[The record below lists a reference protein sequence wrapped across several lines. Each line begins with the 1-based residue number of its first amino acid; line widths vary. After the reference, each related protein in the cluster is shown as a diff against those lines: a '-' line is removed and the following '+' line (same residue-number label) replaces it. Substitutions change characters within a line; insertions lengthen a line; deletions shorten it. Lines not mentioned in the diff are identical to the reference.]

1 MKRTFLIL
9 ILLLFAPIAQAAV
22 YHIDPTVGT
31 SGTGTAPSPFKAWT
45 NLPSMST
52 SDDVYIK
59 CGTTLTPSTYL
70 NITWQGTS
78 SDPVVIGA
86 YWMDGATARYEVN
99 GDRPIISGSD
109 WTVPINGYYGASDS
123 WGGLILVN
131 SKDYI
136 TIQDLHIYR
145 AGWDGIQINGDT
157 DADTNSAYFVVQ
169 RCKIEASF
177 NGNLN
182 VNENK
187 LSYGLIDDVESTL
200 NSIGFYLGYR
210 ATWPQSISLHHCP
223 FSYITV
229 KNCYVHHNFGEGIG
243 STHPNTQASSLD
255 SGYATIENNLIW
267 MNRRVDIYLG
277 RTEHNIVRN
286 NLCLA
291 GGNAE
296 IASFKAEYPRS
307 ENYWTSSD
315 GRYWGSAGVHI
326 GCEAWGTGDGSSYC
340 NNNQIYNNLIAG
352 HYLGIHYFSMYTT
365 GTMTFEN
372 NWIYNNTIIGARFG
386 ISLGAKL
393 SKYALPG
400 NAIKNNI
407 IWIPSDTIGS
417 NITGDASWIDSTPL
431 VMDYNSWT
439 GSSPTYAG
447 GANDV
452 NLAATDANFEKTS
465 GWQTLSDVIGSENF
479 QLKSTSSL
487 IDQGADLSTVFT
499 TDYFAETRPASW
511 DIGADEY
518 ISPGGLPSNTA
529 TAHYMSSA
537 PTIDGTLTE
546 WASLTGFTLT
556 DATTGKTGTYKIAFD
571 STYLYLSG
579 SVTDTTLNSTRTTRD
594 SDIYNDDSFELVL
607 GSAIT
612 TDDNK
617 ATTDHKLI
625 LNIGGY
631 SSDSVG
637 LGTTLWDNS
646 WTPTISQAFVN
657 TGTLNDANSDTG
669 YTFEARISWSDLGV
683 SAPSDD
689 DIWQFDFNQNDR
701 NDDDARTYEWFW
713 NSDDGNF
720 NNPLGWGRLLFDIP
734 TGGGS
739 TLGIISLYDFES
751 GALTTDSVGTNTL
764 TNNATITESTDARRG
779 SGSADLEA
787 SSSQYFSRTDADLS
801 SGFPGKSGETNKDFT
816 IGGWFK
822 SESFAALP
830 SGIALLS
837 KYNGTT
843 NDRSWHL
850 SVREVS
856 TGSGT
861 YAVKAQIGFNSGT
874 EAEDIAHAS
883 TLSTGTWYFAAMTFD
898 SATNGYAIRLRD
910 SQCQEVGTDLEGTA
924 TLDANGLSITDAD
937 FKIGALGAT
946 TQYFDGLIDYAFVY
960 NEPLSEADINAL
972 CGTTRRSRGAAM
984 MMGW

>member
-31 SGTGTAPSPFKAWT
+31 SGTGTAASPFKAWT
-45 NLPSMST
+45 DLPSMST
-52 SDDVYIK
+52 SDDVYFK
-59 CGTTLTPSTYL
+59 CGTTLTPSAYL

-78 SDPVVIGA
+78 SDPAIIGA
-86 YWMDGATARYEVN
+86 YWMDGSTARYELN
-99 GDRPIISGSD
+99 GDRPIISGSNWVVPGND
-109 WTVPINGYYGASDS
+109 VYGTVDT
-123 WGGLILVN
+123 WLGLISVVDKDYVHIKNLSVYRSGFYGIYIYGDANATATSYGFVVDNCKVDGAWRQSIICYKNPSNYGYITNNEVVNGNQWFTDTSADNWGAVVTVN
-131 SKDYI
+131 SSPTSYTTVSGNYI
-136 TIQDLHIYR
+136 H
-145 AGWDGIQINGDT
+145 
-157 DADTNSAYFVVQ
+157 S
-169 RCKIEASF
+169 
-177 NGNLN
+177 
-182 VNENK
+182 
-187 LSYGLIDDVESTL
+187 SY
-200 NSIGFYLGYR
+200 
-210 ATWPQSISLHHCP
+210 
-223 FSYITV
+223 
-229 KNCYVHHNFGEGIG
+229 GEGINICAV
-243 STHPNTQASSLD
+243 TDTLHC
-255 SGYATIENNLIW
+255 GYATVENNILYDI
-267 MNRRVDIYLG
+267 RAVFIYVD
-277 RTEHNIVRN
+277 RTENNIVRN
-286 NLCLA
+286 NIVLGNGSPSGVYRVGTGRYNA
-291 GGNAE
+291 G
-296 IASFKAEYPRS
+296 
-307 ENYWTSSD
+307 
-315 GRYWGSAGVHI
+315 GRYWNGAGIAVNNEI
-326 GCEAWGTGDGSSYC
+326 RVLANDYMSSSV
-340 NNNQIYNNLIAG
+340 NNNLIYNNLVAG
-352 HYLGIHYFSMYTT
+352 CYIGLEFGTSWKT
-365 GTMTFEN
+365 GSRTMEGN
-372 NWIYNNTIIGARFG
+372 GIYNNTFFANYQAAFFGAN
-386 ISLGAKL
+386 
-393 SKYALPG
+393 YANYTITSTYL
-400 NAIKNNI
+400 KNNI
-407 IWIPSDTIGS
+407 FWQPSDSISINS
-417 NITGDASWIDSTPL
+417 NGVTGDASWVDAKLS
-431 VMDYNSWT
+431 VDYNAWT
-439 GSSPTYAG
+439 TTAPTYSS

-452 NLAATDANFEKTS
+452 LLSASDANFEKTS
-465 GWQTLSDVIGSENF
+465 GWQALTGVIDAENF
-479 QLKSTSSL
+479 QLKSTSPL
-487 IDQGADLSTVFT
+487 IDEATSLSTLFT
-499 TDYFAETRPASW
+499 TDYFAETRGVSW

-518 ISPGGLPSNTA
+518 ISPGGLPSNMA
-529 TAHYMSSA
+529 TAHYMSSV

-546 WASLTGFTLT
+546 WASITGFELV